1 MTDDAPAT
9 ERDPTRRELADYIA
23 TVRTIDRLNRAHQV
37 ALAKAIQERDDVL
50 ERLAG
55 DCGWRG
61 YPLVLDMDTGKFLSE
76 AEQKERARK
85 DIDLKGKINVVNQGG
100 RT

>member
-1 MTDDAPAT
+1 MTEIEPL
-9 ERDPTRRELADYIA
+9 ERDPTKRELADYIA
-23 TVRTIDRLNRAHQV
+23 TVRAIDRLNRAHQV

-55 DCGWRG
+55 DCGWKG
-61 YPLVLDMDTGKFLSE
+61 YPLMLDLESGKFLSE
-76 AEQKERARK
+76 SEQKVRAQK
-85 DIDLKGKINVVNQGG
+85 DIELKSKINVVNQGG